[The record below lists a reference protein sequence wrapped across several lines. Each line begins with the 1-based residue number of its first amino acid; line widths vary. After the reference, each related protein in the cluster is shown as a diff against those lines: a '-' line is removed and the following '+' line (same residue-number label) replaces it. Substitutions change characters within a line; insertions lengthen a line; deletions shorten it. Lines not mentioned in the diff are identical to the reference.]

1 LVVSSI
7 PWVFGA
13 SGHKLANNKDCYRR
27 SLESGQTL
35 KKAAW
40 ASADAGEGGIRC
52 ASRSGERIGRVTCRQ
67 YSLAE
72 PRFGVPDRMT
82 DPSDDARPAK
92 ARQAR
97 DPAKTGQT
105 ENIGRKV
112 R

>member
-1 LVVSSI
+1 
-7 PWVFGA
+7 
-13 SGHKLANNKDCYRR
+13 
-27 SLESGQTL
+27 
-35 KKAAW
+35 
-40 ASADAGEGGIRC
+40 
-52 ASRSGERIGRVTCRQ
+52 
-67 YSLAE
+67 
-72 PRFGVPDRMT
+72 MT